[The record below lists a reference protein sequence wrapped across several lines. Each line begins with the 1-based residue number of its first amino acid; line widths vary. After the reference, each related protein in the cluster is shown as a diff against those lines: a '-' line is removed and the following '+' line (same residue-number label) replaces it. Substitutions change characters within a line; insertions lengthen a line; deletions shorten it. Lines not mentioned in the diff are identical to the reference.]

1 MKATA
6 RLITGSVRAKAH
18 VVGDIVATVYGL
30 PGIQLK
36 ASLTEQS
43 GLRHFLTVTPTE
55 PQQLLWLNPQT
66 GIDYNIETSTG
77 LHWKII

>member
-1 MKATA
+1 MKAKA
-6 RLITGSVRAKAH
+6 RLTIGSVRAKAH
-18 VVGDIVATVYGL
+18 VIGDIAATAYGL
-30 PGIQLK
+30 PGIQLQ

-55 PQQLLWLNPQT
+55 PQQLVWLNPQT

-77 LHWKII
+77 LHWNII

>member
-1 MKATA
+1 MKAKA
-6 RLITGSVRAKAH
+6 RLITGSLRATAGI
-18 VVGDIVATVYGL
+18 VGS
-30 PGIQLK
+30 IQSL
-36 ASLTEQS
+36 ASMTEQS
-43 GLRHFLTVTPTE
+43 GLHHFLTVTPTE

>member
-1 MKATA
+1 MKAKA
-6 RLITGSVRAKAH
+6 RLTIGSVRAKAH
-18 VVGDIVATVYGL
+18 IIGDIAATAYGL
-30 PGIQLK
+30 PGIQLQ

-55 PQQLLWLNPQT
+55 PQQLVWLNPQT

-77 LHWKII
+77 LHWNII

>member
-1 MKATA
+1 MKAKA

-18 VVGDIVATVYGL
+18 VIGDIAATAYGL
-30 PGIQLK
+30 PGIQSQ
-36 ASLTEQS
+36 ASLTEHG

-55 PQQLLWLNPQT
+55 PQQLVWINPQT

>member
-1 MKATA
+1 MKAKA
-6 RLITGSVRAKAH
+6 RLITGSLRATAGI
-18 VVGDIVATVYGL
+18 VGS
-30 PGIQLK
+30 IQSQ

-55 PQQLLWLNPQT
+55 PQQLVWLNPQT
-66 GIDYNIETSTG
+66 GIDYNINTSTG

>member
-6 RLITGSVRAKAH
+6 NLMTGSVRARAH
-18 VVGDIVATVYGL
+18 VVGDIAATAYGL
-30 PGIQLK
+30 PSIQSQ

-43 GLRHFLTVTPTE
+43 GLHHFLTVTPTE
-55 PQQLLWLNPQT
+55 TQQLVWLNPQT

>member
-1 MKATA
+1 MKAKA
-6 RLITGSVRAKAH
+6 RLITGNLRATAGI
-18 VVGDIVATVYGL
+18 VGGIAATAYGL
-30 PGIQLK
+30 SGIQSQ

-55 PQQLLWLNPQT
+55 PQQLVWLNPQT

>member
-6 RLITGSVRAKAH
+6 RLMTGSVRARAH
-18 VVGDIVATVYGL
+18 VIGDIAATAYGL
-30 PGIQLK
+30 PSIQSQ

-55 PQQLLWLNPQT
+55 PQQLVWLNPQT
-66 GIDYNIETSTG
+66 GIDYNIRTSSG
-77 LHWKII
+77 LDWNII

>member
-1 MKATA
+1 MKAKA
-6 RLITGSVRAKAH
+6 RLMTGSVRVKAH
-18 VVGDIVATVYGL
+18 VVGDIAATAYGL
-30 PGIQLK
+30 PGIQSQ

-66 GIDYNIETSTG
+66 GIDYDIETSTG

>member
-1 MKATA
+1 MKAKA
-6 RLITGSVRAKAH
+6 RLITGSVKAKAH
-18 VVGDIVATVYGL
+18 VIGDIAATAYGL
-30 PGIQLK
+30 PGIQSQ

-55 PQQLLWLNPQT
+55 PQHLVWLNPQ
-66 GIDYNIETSTG
+66 GIYYNIETSTG

>member
-1 MKATA
+1 MKAKA
-6 RLITGSVRAKAH
+6 RLITGSVMAKAH
-18 VVGDIVATVYGL
+18 VIGDIAATAYGL
-30 PGIQLK
+30 PGIQSQ

-55 PQQLLWLNPQT
+55 PQQLVWINPQT

-77 LHWKII
+77 LDWRIL

>member
-6 RLITGSVRAKAH
+6 RLMTGSVRAKAH
-18 VVGDIVATVYGL
+18 VIGDIVATAYGL
-30 PGIQLK
+30 PGIQSQ

-43 GLRHFLTVTPTE
+43 GLRHFMTVTPTK
-55 PQQLLWLNPQT
+55 PQHLVWLNPQT
-66 GIDYNIETSTG
+66 GIDYNIEASTG

>member
-1 MKATA
+1 MKAKA
-6 RLITGSVRAKAH
+6 RLMTGSVRAMAH
-18 VVGDIVATVYGL
+18 VVGDIAATAYGL
-30 PGIQLK
+30 PGIQSQ

-43 GLRHFLTVTPTE
+43 GLSHFLTVTPTE
-55 PQQLLWLNPQT
+55 PQQLVWLNPQ

>member
-1 MKATA
+1 MKAKA
-6 RLITGSVRAKAH
+6 RLITGSVKAKAY
-18 VVGDIVATVYGL
+18 VVGDIVATAYGL
-30 PGIQLK
+30 PGIQSQ

-55 PQQLLWLNPQT
+55 PQQLVWLNPQT
-66 GIDYNIETSTG
+66 GIDYTIEASTG